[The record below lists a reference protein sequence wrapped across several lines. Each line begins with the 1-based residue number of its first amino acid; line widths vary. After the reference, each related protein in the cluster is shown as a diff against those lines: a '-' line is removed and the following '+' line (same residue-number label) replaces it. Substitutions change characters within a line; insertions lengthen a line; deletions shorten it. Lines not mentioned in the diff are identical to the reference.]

1 MAPTSRAL
9 GLILFTLVV
18 CQVATARPLSADP
31 TPRERVQQAFKEIT
45 TLSDNLRIATL
56 KITIFNAAQQGF
68 VIAQGFTGII
78 TKIAE
83 YTAHIPDPSSNP
95 SPFEDADAKLVV
107 ESLTTFVQVHQA
119 LLNVVIGKHGLLTL
133 APFFEPIRISLV
145 SLEAVVDT
153 FAFKLIAMIPT
164 QKPAADDQFGKL
176 SVTVSKAIDTY
187 KTPFSSGATLSADP
201 TPRER
206 VQQAFKEITT
216 LSDNLRIA
224 TLKINIFNAGQQGF
238 VIAQGFTGIITK
250 IAEYTAHI
258 PDPSSNPS
266 PFDDADAKLVVESL
280 TTFVQVHQALLN
292 VVIGKHGL
300 LTLAPFF
307 EPIRIALVSL
317 EAVVDTFAFKLIAMI
332 PTQKPAADN
341 QFGKLSE
348 TVSKAID
355 TYKTPFNSGAI
366 LSADPSPRERVQQAF
381 KEITTLSDN
390 LRMATLKINI
400 FNAGQQGFVIAQGF
414 TGIITKIAEYT
425 AHIPDPSSNPS
436 PFDDA
441 DAKLVVESLTTFVQ
455 VHQAL
460 LNVVIGKHGLL
471 TLVPFF
477 EPIRISLVSLE
488 AVVDTFAYKLIAMI
502 PTQKP
507 AATKQFD
514 SLGVTVQLA
523 INTYE
528 TPFIQLSSSK

>member
-1 MAPTSRAL
+1 MLEAVSKVYMPCIQQGPLGDAQRLNLKFGLDAFSFDLIASLVSMVVLQAVSSAPCAMASSSRAL

-56 KITIFNAAQQGF
+56 KIT
-68 VIAQGFTGII
+68 
-78 TKIAE
+78 
-83 YTAHIPDPSSNP
+83 
-95 SPFEDADAKLVV
+95 
-107 ESLTTFVQVHQA
+107 
-119 LLNVVIGKHGLLTL
+119 
-133 APFFEPIRISLV
+133 
-145 SLEAVVDT
+145 
-153 FAFKLIAMIPT
+153 
-164 QKPAADDQFGKL
+164 
-176 SVTVSKAIDTY
+176 
-187 KTPFSSGATLSADP
+187 
-201 TPRER
+201 
-206 VQQAFKEITT
+206 
-216 LSDNLRIA
+216 
-224 TLKINIFNAGQQGF
+224 
-238 VIAQGFTGIITK
+238 
-250 IAEYTAHI
+250 
-258 PDPSSNPS
+258 
-266 PFDDADAKLVVESL
+266 
-280 TTFVQVHQALLN
+280 
-292 VVIGKHGL
+292 
-300 LTLAPFF
+300 
-307 EPIRIALVSL
+307 
-317 EAVVDTFAFKLIAMI
+317 
-332 PTQKPAADN
+332 
-341 QFGKLSE
+341 
-348 TVSKAID
+348 
-355 TYKTPFNSGAI
+355 
-366 LSADPSPRERVQQAF
+366 
-381 KEITTLSDN
+381 
-390 LRMATLKINI
+390 I